1 MRYHALACDYDG
13 TIAHDGRVEPATEAA
28 LERLAA
34 SGRRLILVTGREL
47 PDLQRAF
54 PRLELFDRVVAEN
67 GGLLYRPGT
76 REERLLTEPA
86 DPRLVAR
93 LEAEE
98 VTPLSVGRAIVAT
111 WEPNDPVVLA
121 AIRDLGLELEIIF
134 NKGAVMVL
142 PAGVTKASGLQ
153 AALLELGLS
162 AHDVVGVGDAE
173 NDHAFLTLCEVAA
186 AVANALPTLKD
197 RADLVLDAPRG
208 EGVERLV
215 ARILDDDLASI
226 EASLTRQ
233 RVSLGETDDEPFVG
247 PSSPRSR
254 VLVAGASGGGKSTL
268 VTAFFERLCERGY
281 QVCLFDPEGD
291 YEHLKEAVVLGRADR
306 PPTIE
311 EVVDTLAD
319 PSRSVVVNLLGT
331 RVDERPAFFETLL
344 ARVVELRTR
353 SGRPHWL
360 IADEAHHLLPSGWQ
374 SKEPSLAELEG
385 LVLVT
390 VHPEEIAASIVRG
403 VELAI
408 AVGPAAGETIATIAD
423 VVERPVPPIDG
434 APSDGE
440 GFGWFVRRE
449 AQDERGEVVRFR
461 TARPTGDKQ
470 RHRRKYAEGELS
482 DVKSF
487 WFRGPDDRLNLR
499 AQNLGLFVQLGEGVD
514 DDTWLYHL
522 RQGDYSRWIRDS
534 ISDPDLAS
542 IVAGV
547 EEDAEATAADSRR
560 RIRDA
565 IDRRYTAPARR

>member
-47 PDLQRAF
+47 PDLQRVF
-54 PRLELFDRVVAEN
+54 PRLELFDRVIAEN
-67 GGLLYRPGT
+67 GGLLYRPDT

-93 LEAEE
+93 LQAEE

-111 WEPNDPVVLA
+111 WEPNDPIVLA

-142 PAGVTKASGLQ
+142 PTGVTKASGLQ
-153 AALLELGLS
+153 AALRELALS
-162 AHDVVGVGDAE
+162 AHEVVGVGDAE

-186 AVANALPTLKD
+186 AVGNALSTLKD

-215 ARILDDDLASI
+215 ARILDDDLASLD
-226 EASLTRQ
+226 ESLGRQ
-233 RVSLGETDDEPFVG
+233 RVGFGETDEPFVG
-247 PSSPRSR
+247 PTSPRSR

-268 VTAFFERLCERGY
+268 VTAFSERLTERAY

-291 YEHLKEAVVLGRADR
+291 YEHLSDAVVFGRADR
-306 PPTIE
+306 PPTLE

-319 PSRSVVVNLLGT
+319 PARSVVVNLLGLP
-331 RVDERPAFFETLL
+331 VEERPAFFESLL
-344 ARVVELRTR
+344 ARVVELRAR

-360 IADEAHHLLPSGWQ
+360 IADEAHHLLPFGSQ
-374 SKEPSLAELEG
+374 PKEEALADLEG
-385 LVLVT
+385 LLLVT
-390 VHPEEIAASIVRG
+390 VHPEEIAASIVRRID
-403 VELAI
+403 LATAI
-408 AVGPAAGETIATIAD
+408 GLDAEQTIATIAK
-423 VVERPVPPIDG
+423 VLERPAPAIDHPP
-434 APSDGE
+434 ADGE
-440 GFGWFVRRE
+440 ALGWALRHPGGDE
-449 AQDERGEVVRFR
+449 QDQVVRFR
-461 TARPTGDKQ
+461 TARPTGEKQ

-499 AQNLGLFVQLGEGVD
+499 AQNLTLFVQLGDGVD
-514 DDTWLYHL
+514 DDTWLFHL
-522 RQGDYSRWIRDS
+522 RRGDYSRWIRES
-534 ISDPDLAS
+534 ISDPELAS
-542 IVAGV
+542 RVAAV
-547 EEDAEATAADSRR
+547 EEDAEATATDSRQ

-565 IDRRYTAPARR
+565 IEQRYTAPARC